1 MSAFKD
7 IRKHFKEAKDEQHPL
22 VVSYLNFM
30 VNVGYYLLIHPEEVE
45 VYADLKMALLD
56 IKKNFLAQS
65 EGLQPKK
72 KRKLN
77 A

>member
-1 MSAFKD
+1 LDAFKD

-22 VVSYLNFM
+22 VVAYLNFM

-45 VYADLKMALLD
+45 VFIDLKMALVD
-56 IKKNFLAQS
+56 IKKSFLTQS

-77 A
+77 S